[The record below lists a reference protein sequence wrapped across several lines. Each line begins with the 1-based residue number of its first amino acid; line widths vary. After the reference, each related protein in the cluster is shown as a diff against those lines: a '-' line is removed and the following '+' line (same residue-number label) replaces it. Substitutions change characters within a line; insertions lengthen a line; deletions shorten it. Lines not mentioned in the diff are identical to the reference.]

1 MSTDPA
7 AGRGIPEPYSPGDCK
22 TRRRQAPPRRW
33 ELCRSFLS
41 WPWPGERDT
50 GRLRARPGLCPAAPT
65 CRAFQRLA
73 RACTHSAPSRPGQ
86 PSGPHPFQRLTS
98 LLPSLS
104 RPISPVRSSCSPDA
118 PSSRPLLSTAPPP
131 APECVTV
138 GMEMGRDG
146 WTEDAESCDPQNVK
160 VPELFLPSRDPFKCH
175 SCLCRGLCRDTW
187 LGPIC

>member
-1 MSTDPA
+1 MAVAGGARHWEAPRAPWALSCCPDVPGISTPRTRVHTQCPVPPGPA
-7 AGRGIPEPYSPGDCK
+7 QRSPPLPAPHLSPPFPLPPHQPCEIVLQSGRSLF
-22 TRRRQAPPRRW
+22 PP
-33 ELCRSFLS
+33 
-41 WPWPGERDT
+41 
-50 GRLRARPGLCPAAPT
+50 
-65 CRAFQRLA
+65 
-73 RACTHSAPSRPGQ
+73 
-86 PSGPHPFQRLTS
+86 
-98 LLPSLS
+98 
-104 RPISPVRSSCSPDA
+104 SPVYCP
-118 PSSRPLLSTAPPP
+118 PPPP